1 MVVADLLDR
10 LELLAKQLRQ
20 DKDLEIVWDCLS
32 PLPVMETDG
41 LRLEQILTNL
51 VTNAV
56 KFTQKGQI
64 IVRARQVLGQD
75 LVIFEVSDTGI
86 GIPTQ
91 ELPLIFD
98 EFHQVDG
105 SSSRTYG
112 GMGLGL
118 ALVKKLV
125 SLLQGEIS
133 VISQLGQGTTFTVT
147 FPLRLP
153 ARIEAEQNSAT
164 SSPAADSP
172 SSLSDTRQ
180 NAEKHAA

>member
-1 MVVADLLDR
+1 VADLLDR
-10 LELLAKQLRQ
+10 LEPLAEQLRG
-20 DKDLEIVWDCLS
+20 DKELEIVWDCPS

-64 IVRARQVLGQD
+64 TVRARQVLGQD
-75 LVIFEVSDTGI
+75 LVIFEISDSGI
-86 GIPTQ
+86 GIPAE
-91 ELPLIFD
+91 ELRYIFD
-98 EFHQVDG
+98 EFRQVDG
-105 SSSRTYG
+105 SISRRYG

-125 SLLQGEIS
+125 TLLHGEIS
-133 VISQLGQGTTFTVT
+133 VISQVGQGSTFTVT

-153 ARIEAEQNSAT
+153 SSAKIAEAP
-164 SSPAADSP
+164 SPPQPQEVPLRAMNKAAEM
-172 SSLSDTRQ
+172 
-180 NAEKHAA
+180 EKRVA